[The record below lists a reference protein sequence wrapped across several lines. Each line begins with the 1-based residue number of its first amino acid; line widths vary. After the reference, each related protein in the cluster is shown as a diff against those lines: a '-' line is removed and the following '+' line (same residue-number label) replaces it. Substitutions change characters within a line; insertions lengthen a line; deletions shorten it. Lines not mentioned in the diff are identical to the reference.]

1 MRPRWIEALP
11 VGGSQ
16 GLPQDLPQDRPQD
29 LDPAEPLRVV
39 SWNVHKGLDAG
50 LEQDLRGI
58 ARDRAPHVLAL
69 QEARPDLALP
79 GGYSGHHAASFR
91 RGLRL
96 ATTEGVTT
104 AASVE
109 TAWAHRVRSAERE
122 LFFFTPKAALI
133 STFRIRD
140 GRELVLINVHGLN
153 FDPSGR
159 QLARQMD
166 DLRHTVAHVEGP
178 LVIAG
183 DFNTWNEAR
192 LQAVHDV
199 AMALGLAE
207 VAPDVP
213 GGRTGGL
220 QRGERLE
227 RWIGLDRRLH
237 LDRIYARGLTPIR
250 AAWLEERE
258 ASDHVALFAEL
269 AFDPGPDT
277 PPPRP

>member
-1 MRPRWIEALP
+1 MRPRWIEALT
-11 VGGSQ
+11 VGAAPGAA
-16 GLPQDLPQDRPQD
+16 RE
-29 LDPAEPLRVV
+29 LDPSEPLRVV

-50 LEQDLRGI
+50 LVGDLGLI

-79 GGYSGHHAASFR
+79 PGYSGHHAASFR
-91 RGLRL
+91 RSLRRD
-96 ATTEGVTT
+96 ATEGVTT
-104 AASVE
+104 AATVE

-133 STFRIRD
+133 STYRVR
-140 GRELVLINVHGLN
+140 GGPELVLINVHGLN

-166 DLRHTVAHVEGP
+166 DLRHAVAHVDGP

-199 AMALGLAE
+199 AIDLGLAE
-207 VAPDVP
+207 IAPDVP
-213 GGRTGGL
+213 GGRTGSFGKGG
-220 QRGERLE
+220 RIE

-250 AAWLEERE
+250 SAWLEECQG
-258 ASDHVALFAEL
+258 SDHVALFAEL
-269 AFDPGPDT
+269 AFDRTPDT

>member
-1 MRPRWIEALP
+1 MKPRWIEALA
-11 VGGSQ
+11 VGDA
-16 GLPQDLPQDRPQD
+16 PEAPRE

-39 SWNVHKGLDAG
+39 SWNVHKGLDEG
-50 LEQDLRGI
+50 LDDDLRAI

-69 QEARPDLALP
+69 QEARPELALP
-79 GGYSGHHAASFR
+79 RGYAGHHAASFR
-91 RGLRL
+91 RRL
-96 ATTEGVTT
+96 GRDVTEGVTT

-109 TAWAHRVRSAERE
+109 TAWAHRVRSVERE
-122 LFFFTPKAALI
+122 LYFFTPKAALI
-133 STFRIRD
+133 STYRVRG

-166 DLRHTVAHVEGP
+166 DLRHAVAHVEGP

-199 AMALGLAE
+199 AMELGLAE
-207 VAPDVP
+207 IAPDVP
-213 GGRTGGL
+213 GGRTGSFGKGG
-220 QRGERLE
+220 RIE

-237 LDRIYARGLTPIR
+237 LDRIYARGLTPVR
-250 AAWLEERE
+250 ASWLEECQG
-258 ASDHVALFAEL
+258 SDHVALFAEL
-269 AFDPGPDT
+269 AFDRTPDT